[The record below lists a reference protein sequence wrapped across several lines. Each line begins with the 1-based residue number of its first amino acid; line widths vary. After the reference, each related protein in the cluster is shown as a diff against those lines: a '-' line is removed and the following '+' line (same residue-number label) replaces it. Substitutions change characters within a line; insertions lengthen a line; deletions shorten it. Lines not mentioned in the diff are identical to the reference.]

1 MRTTFAKK
9 QPVADFFSIGG
20 ASPDE
25 DSASRWHISKIFYLW
40 PYTQNLSAMKRAFFL
55 LLVLLGVTVGTLS
68 AQTVYQL
75 SSHILDISTGAPAPG
90 VTIRLERLSADSLW
104 TPVAE
109 RQTDAD
115 GRVRDFLPV
124 TPGQDNR
131 GIYKL
136 VYLTRPYFTAR
147 GQQSFYPFIEVV
159 FEVSDSSH
167 YHVPITLSPFG
178 YSTYRG
184 S

>member
-1 MRTTFAKK
+1 MKK
-9 QPVADFFSIGG
+9 YLFS
-20 ASPDE
+20 
-25 DSASRWHISKIFYLW
+25 
-40 PYTQNLSAMKRAFFL
+40 
-55 LLVLLGVTVGTLS
+55 LLVVLGTAAGSLC
-68 AQTVYQL
+68 AQIRHQL

-90 VTIRLERLSADSLW
+90 VTIRLERLTADSTW

-109 RQTDAD
+109 RRTDAD

-124 TPGQDNR
+124 TPEADNR
-131 GIYKL
+131 GVYKL
-136 VYLTRPYFTAR
+136 IYETRPYFTAR
-147 GQQSFYPFIEVV
+147 GLESFYPFIEVV
-159 FEVSDSSH
+159 FEVSDSLH

>member
-1 MRTTFAKK
+1 MKK
-9 QPVADFFSIGG
+9 YLFS
-20 ASPDE
+20 
-25 DSASRWHISKIFYLW
+25 
-40 PYTQNLSAMKRAFFL
+40 
-55 LLVLLGVTVGTLS
+55 LLVVLGTAAGSLC
-68 AQTVYQL
+68 AQNRHQL

-90 VTIRLERLSADSLW
+90 VTIRLERLTADSTW

-109 RQTDAD
+109 RRTDAD

-124 TPGQDNR
+124 TPEADNR
-131 GIYKL
+131 G
-136 VYLTRPYFTAR
+136 V
-147 GQQSFYPFIEVV
+147 YPFIEVV